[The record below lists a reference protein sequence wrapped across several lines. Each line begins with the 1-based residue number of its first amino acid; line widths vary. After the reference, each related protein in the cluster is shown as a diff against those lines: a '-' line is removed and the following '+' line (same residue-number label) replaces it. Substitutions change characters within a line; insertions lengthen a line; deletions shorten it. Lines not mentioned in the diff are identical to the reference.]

1 MRRRAE
7 EPVAAPNLPNSER
20 PVSTVTRMR
29 LHSRRRGPRLIG
41 GAGGPTYLAVRSS
54 TPSMPVAAART
65 VLLTP
70 DEYVAWEERQDIRHE
85 YAFGEVFPMP
95 GGTFAH
101 FLIISNLAF
110 ALRVAL
116 AGRAAFV
123 LADGMR
129 LQIHGDRYVYPD
141 VSVILGEPAFRD
153 DRRTTLTN
161 PTLVAEVLS
170 RSTAAYD
177 RGEKLA
183 LYGSVAS
190 IQEVVLVDAEA
201 RRVEVARR
209 TEGGW
214 DVGAAAT
221 DGEVR
226 LESLGVA
233 VALTDVYRLV
243 DGLDGDAAG

>member
-1 MRRRAE
+1 
-7 EPVAAPNLPNSER
+7 
-20 PVSTVTRMR
+20 
-29 LHSRRRGPRLIG
+29 
-41 GAGGPTYLAVRSS
+41 
-54 TPSMPVAAART
+54 MPVTAART

-70 DEYVAWEERQDIRHE
+70 DEYFAWEERQDVRHE

-101 FLIISNLAF
+101 FLILANLA
-110 ALRVAL
+110 RVLGNAL

-129 LQIHGDRYVYPD
+129 LQIHGERYVYPD

-153 DRRTTLTN
+153 DRKTTMTN
-161 PTLVAEVLS
+161 PVLVAEVLS

-183 LYGSVAS
+183 LYHGVAS
-190 IQEVVLVDAEA
+190 LREVVLVDAEA

-209 TEGGW
+209 TEDGW

-233 VALTDVYRLV
+233 LALADVYRLV
-243 DGLDGDAAG
+243 DGLDAGDAG